1 MPLKETMRSFSCRSA
16 KDQSSTYNLEL
27 SELQFTPNYLSQRV
41 PTARVRVLIGKESD
55 LES

>member
-1 MPLKETMRSFSCRSA
+1 MRSFSSRSA

-41 PTARVRVLIGKESD
+41 PTARVRVLIGKKSD
-55 LES
+55 LESWNDNI